1 MQLGPKLLQNLHQNR
16 MWGQAKLRRK
26 EVFEDHNFVSSG
38 LQNRLCVRGPAIALQ
53 EILYTLLHR
62 HDACLFHCREPKI
75 ECYPGGSSHS
85 SNLRLT

>member
-38 LQNRLCVRGPAIALQ
+38 LQNRLCVRSPAIALQ

-62 HDACLFHCREPKI
+62 HEPKI